1 VACSPYCFCAQVYA
15 DGARV
20 GDSLVQA
27 IQAPTRAPAAAS
39 AFASILCSPPSPV
52 PFAKMVETARDGGT
66 PIALCYGKE
75 ARPAPARAA
84 PPPAPRLPAAGL
96 VWPVR
101 PVARG
106 REEGAGSGPLFR
118 ESRTQPGCENAPHP
132 ANGS

>member
-1 VACSPYCFCAQVYA
+1 MYA

-39 AFASILCSPPSPV
+39 AFASILCAPPSPV
-52 PFAKMVETARDGGT
+52 PFAKMVETVRDGGT

-75 ARPAPARAA
+75 ARPAPRR
-84 PPPAPRLPAAGL
+84 PPRRVCPPRGPVL
-96 VWPVR
+96 PVR

-106 REEGAGSGPLFR
+106 TRRVRLVRGEGRGVS
-118 ESRTQPGCENAPHP
+118 T
-132 ANGS
+132 